1 MSVVKIQ
8 RQVSWTGTM
17 ETDPLILPE
26 QSDTKKSWRCSR
38 QTVRNLITFIALW
51 IAYLVINVAYSILD
65 PFYPQEVN
73 VIIAVYYK
81 YIHTVLQKLIGGN

>member
-8 RQVSWTGTM
+8 RQTSWTGPK

-26 QSDTKKSWRCSR
+26 KHYTKKSWRCSK

-51 IAYLVINVAYSILD
+51 IAYLVISSAYSILA
-65 PFYPQEVN
+65 PFYPQEVST
-73 VIIAVYYK
+73 VIALYWK
-81 YIHTVLQKLIGGN
+81 YF